1 MAIITPYRA
10 TEVDSLSASL
20 SEVLRTGGV
29 VAIPTETYYGLGANP
44 FDAAAIDRLLAIK
57 GRLDGKPILVLI
69 GDRAQL
75 DGLVDHVPPAAKALM
90 EAYWPG
96 PLTIV
101 FPASPRLPNNLTA
114 GTGTVGV
121 RLTSC
126 GLLAGLLRR
135 IGPLTGTS
143 ANRSGAPP
151 VQTAQDV
158 NLSLGS
164 DVALIVDA
172 GSTPGGPPSTVVSV
186 CDGVTML
193 REGAISH
200 SQIQHTLTA
209 QGLRLQ

>member
-1 MAIITPYRA
+1 MAIITPYCA
-10 TEVDSLSASL
+10 TELGSLCASL
-20 SEVLRTGGV
+20 SEVLRAGDV

-44 FDAAAIDRLLAIK
+44 FDAAAIERLLAVK
-57 GRLDGKPILVLI
+57 GRPDGKPILILI

-75 DGLVDHVPPAAKALM
+75 DELVDHVPSAAKALM

-101 FPASPRLPNNLTA
+101 FPANHRLPDNLTA

-126 GLLAGLLRR
+126 GPLADLLRL

-143 ANRSGAPP
+143 ANRSGDPP
-151 VQTAQDV
+151 IQTAQEV
-158 NLSLGS
+158 NRSLGN
-164 DVALIVDA
+164 DVALILDA
-172 GSTPGGPPSTVVSV
+172 GMTPGGPPSTVVSV

-209 QGLRLQ
+209 QGLHFR

>member
-20 SEVLRTGGV
+20 SGVLRAGGV
-29 VAIPTETYYGLGANP
+29 VALPTETYYGLGANP
-44 FDAAAIDRLLAIK
+44 FDAAAIDRLLAVK
-57 GRLDGKPILVLI
+57 GRPDGKPILVLI

-75 DGLVDHVPPAAKALM
+75 DGLVGHVPPAAKALM

-101 FPASPRLPNNLTA
+101 FPANNRLPANLTA
-114 GTGTVGV
+114 GTGTVGI

-126 GLLAGLLRR
+126 GPLADLLRR

-158 NLSLGS
+158 NLSLGNE
-164 DVALIVDA
+164 VALIVDA
-172 GSTPGGPPSTVVSV
+172 GMTPGGLPSTVVSI
-186 CDGVTML
+186 CDGVTIL
-193 REGAISH
+193 REGAIAPLD
-200 SQIQHTLTA
+200 IEKTLTA
-209 QGLRLQ
+209 QGLHLQ

>member
-10 TEVDSLSASL
+10 TDLGSLRASL
-20 SEVLRTGGV
+20 SEVLRTGGII
-29 VAIPTETYYGLGANP
+29 AIPTETYYGLGANP

-57 GRLDGKPILVLI
+57 GRPDGKPILVLI

-75 DGLVDHVPPAAKALM
+75 DGLVDHVPPVAKALM
-90 EAYWPG
+90 ETYWPG

-101 FPASPRLPNNLTA
+101 FPANHRLPNNLTA

-126 GLLAGLLRR
+126 GPLADLLRL

-158 NLSLGS
+158 NRALGN
-164 DVALIVDA
+164 DVALIVDS
-172 GSTPGGPPSTVVSV
+172 GITPGAPPSTVVSV

-193 REGAISH
+193 REGAIGPLD
-200 SQIQHTLTA
+200 IEKTLTA
-209 QGLRLQ
+209 QGLHLK